1 VKEDTM
7 AAETKKAKKFTVSY
21 DKRLETKRLIIFL
34 ALCFGVAWFIELF
47 GVMPYYNSEDA
58 EMASRATELMSQIM
72 LTPALAALVTRFFTK
87 EYLVKSGLQLNISE
101 HKFLFLFG
109 WFGATIL
116 TAIGAVI
123 YFIIFRSNFD
133 PDMTNFINAY
143 NEAAA
148 AAETTIDTVDVV
160 ASYKTDL
167 VTKLFTAA
175 LLDFINS
182 FGEEWGFRAYLL
194 PKLFRKIGSIPSI
207 IVSGLISGLW
217 YCPLVVMGY
226 YYGIGNAGFPVVN
239 IIATCIFSCV
249 TGIIYSYITLRTGS
263 IFPAVFAHSAINVM
277 MSQASLFTFDGGN
290 YFIGPSPTGIIGGLP
305 FIIVAAICLYDIYKN
320 PIQTTQNE

>member
-1 VKEDTM
+1 M
-7 AAETKKAKKFTVSY
+7 AAETKKAKKTKVSY
-21 DKRLETKRLIIFL
+21 DKELETKRLIIFL
-34 ALCFGVAWFIELF
+34 ALSFGVAWFIEIF
-47 GVMPYYNSEDA
+47 GVMPYYNSEDT
-58 EMASRATELMSQIM
+58 EMASLATELMSQIM

-87 EYLVKSGLQLNISE
+87 EYLVKSGLQINISE

-133 PDMTNFINAY
+133 PNMTNFVNVY

-194 PKLFRKIGSIPSI
+194 PKLFRKIGSIPSM
-207 IVSGLISGLW
+207 VLSGLISGLW
-217 YCPLVVMGY
+217 YAPLVVMGY
-226 YYGIGNAGFPVVN
+226 YYGTGNAGFPVVN
-239 IIATCIFSCV
+239 IIAMCIFGCV
-249 TGIIYSYITLRTGS
+249 TGIIFSYITLRTGS

-290 YFIGPSPTGIIGGLP
+290 YFVGPSPTGIIGGLP
-305 FIIVAAICLYDIYKN
+305 FIIVAAICLYDVYKN
-320 PIQTTQNE
+320 PIQTTNNE